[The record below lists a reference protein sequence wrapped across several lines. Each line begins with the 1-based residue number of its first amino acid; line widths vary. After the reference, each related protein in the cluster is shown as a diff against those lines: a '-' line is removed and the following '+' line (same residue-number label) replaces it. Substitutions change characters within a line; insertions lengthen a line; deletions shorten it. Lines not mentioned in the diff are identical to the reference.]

1 MEDFI
6 ERFVWLLQGWY
17 KIGLFVFLKIQQ
29 TYFKLPWTS
38 AKCEISHLFWNN
50 TDIGIFL
57 SNNTH
62 TTIHDTNKCNGSYFL
77 VYEVFVL
84 NNNKYFQKLRSRL
97 KINSKNTSTFAEVS
111 CFFTVRILI
120 TFLNN
125 LLFLVTDQKL
135 WNLFHDV
142 IHE

>member
-1 MEDFI
+1 MLFSKNTKKPRPI
-6 ERFVWLLQGWY
+6 LNYLGLL
-17 KIGLFVFLKIQQ
+17 LN
-29 TYFKLPWTS
+29 
-38 AKCEISHLFWNN
+38 AKSLTFFEITLTLVS
-50 TDIGIFL
+50 FL

-84 NNNKYFQKLRSRL
+84 NNNKYFQKLRFRL
-97 KINSKNTSTFAEVS
+97 KINSKNTSTLLAEVS
-111 CFFTVRILI
+111 YFFTIRILI

-125 LLFLVTDQKL
+125 LLFLVTDQKRS
-135 WNLFHDV
+135 NLFHDV